1 MNAEWCSPT
10 DIGLELAECDIFCLP
25 IIRFSI
31 CPFVL
36 PVVNPIGRTSE
47 QRLQKNNL
55 MLNFEFCSPTHV
67 VFGKDTEQQ
76 TGDLALRYG
85 AKKVLIVYGQ
95 GSVVRSGLLARVEKS
110 LTEAGLCFGELG
122 GVKPNPEDGLVRE
135 GIAMVR
141 REKYD
146 FLLAVGG
153 GSAIDTAKAIAL
165 GVPYDGD
172 FWDFYAGK
180 AEAKEAM
187 PVGVVLTIPA
197 AGSEAS
203 GNTVITNVA
212 TGQKISLR
220 CPLLLRP
227 RFSVLNPELTF
238 TLPHFQTACGICDM
252 MVHIFER
259 YFSNTP
265 STEVT
270 DRISEGLLQSIIT
283 EGRRLMECPD
293 DYEAR
298 ANIMWAGTLAHN
310 GVCGTGREEDWSSHA
325 IEHELSALYGVTHG
339 AGLAVVFPAWLKVV
353 SKVNDFRTLQLAE
366 RLFGIEADGR
376 PKAEVI
382 NECISHLQDFWSG
395 TLGLPRNLS
404 ELGIDN
410 ADIDQLVNNLHHTK
424 GEIFGGYVKLNR
436 ELTRDI
442 YKACED

>member
-1 MNAEWCSPT
+1 
-10 DIGLELAECDIFCLP
+10 
-25 IIRFSI
+25 
-31 CPFVL
+31 
-36 PVVNPIGRTSE
+36 
-47 QRLQKNNL
+47 
-55 MLNFEFCSPTHV
+55 MLNFEFCSPTHF
-67 VFGKDTEQQ
+67 VFGKNTEQQ

-110 LTEAGLCFGELG
+110 LTEAELCFGELG

-146 FLLAVGG
+146 FLLAIGG

-339 AGLAVVFPAWLKVV
+339 AGLAVVFPAWLRVV

-366 RLFGIEADGR
+366 RLFGIEANGR

-382 NECISHLQDFWSG
+382 NECISRLQDFWSG
-395 TLGLPRNLS
+395 TLGLPRNLA

-424 GEIFGGYVKLNR
+424 GEVFGGYVKLNR

-442 YKACED
+442 YKACEA